1 MPCNPCASRFH
12 SGLPFLTIGQVTLS
26 LIGQRY
32 VKKSILMRAKDEKL
46 LQKKKTYG
54 SQMKVIG
61 KGGRMRIAVEDRIF
75 PTCKNR
81 AD

>member
-1 MPCNPCASRFH
+1 
-12 SGLPFLTIGQVTLS
+12 
-26 LIGQRY
+26 
-32 VKKSILMRAKDEKL
+32 MRAKDEKL

-81 AD
+81 AG